1 MEAIAARHGLGV
13 DSRFKAVD
21 AAAVRAEIEGLA
33 ARVRGEGE
41 GEEKQLR
48 LLCWCSPKRCHADA
62 IAAKIVEIAHGHAAG
77 APQQVAITS
86 SQKNCPSSA

>member
-33 ARVRGEGE
+33 ARARVRGEGH
-41 GEEKQLR
+41 GCQMAISNIFLDYMCLALR
-48 LLCWCSPKRCHADA
+48 AFKDYGSATLRC
-62 IAAKIVEIAHGHAAG
+62 KI
-77 APQQVAITS
+77 
-86 SQKNCPSSA
+86 